1 MKGENVSKYVDKRTK
16 QLDNLKKMVDNT
28 SGEVKEMWINKWYQ
42 LVRKIAVEIRQKKA
56 IAIIKT

>member
-28 SGEVKEMWINKWYQ
+28 SGEVREMWTNKWYQ
-42 LVRKIAVEIRQKKA
+42 LVCKIAVEIRQEKGNSHN
-56 IAIIKT
+56 

>member
-1 MKGENVSKYVDKRTK
+1 MKGEHVSKYIDKRTK

-42 LVRKIAVEIRQKKA
+42 LVRKIAVEIRQEKGNSHN
-56 IAIIKT
+56 

>member
-1 MKGENVSKYVDKRTK
+1 MSKYIDKRTK
-16 QLDNLKKMVDNT
+16 QLYNLKKMVHNT
-28 SGEVKEMWINKWYQ
+28 SGEVREMWTNKWYQ

>member
-42 LVRKIAVEIRQKKA
+42 LIRKIAVEIRQEKGNSHN
-56 IAIIKT
+56 

>member
-28 SGEVKEMWINKWYQ
+28 SGEVREMWTNKWYQ
-42 LVRKIAVEIRQKKA
+42 LVRKIAVEIRQEKGNSHN
-56 IAIIKT
+56 